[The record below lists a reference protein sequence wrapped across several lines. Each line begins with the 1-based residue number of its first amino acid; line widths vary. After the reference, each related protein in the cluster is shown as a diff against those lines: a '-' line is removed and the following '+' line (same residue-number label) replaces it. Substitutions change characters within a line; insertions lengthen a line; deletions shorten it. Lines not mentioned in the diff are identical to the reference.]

1 MIKLFCMNENV
12 VQYFYNKAFKN
23 FYIEEN
29 SKKILRNI
37 FKKMLLKYSIT
48 LLLMTTLINSQA
60 PVTSN
65 IILVIMDLA
74 SKS

>member
-1 MIKLFCMNENV
+1 MIKLFRMNENV

-37 FKKMLLKYSIT
+37 FKKNVIKNFNN
-48 LLLMTTLINSQA
+48 LINDN
-60 PVTSN
+60 TN
-65 IILVIMDLA
+65 
-74 SKS
+74 

>member
-1 MIKLFCMNENV
+1 MNENV

-48 LLLMTTLINSQA
+48 FLLMTTLINSQA